1 MRKVIFLTALSLE
14 MVAGNS
20 VDEMEVVA
28 DSRKSRQHIA
38 DSTDLLAYVF
48 LLVLT
53 MVTMWI
59 FKKKRVWFLHES
71 GISVMFG
78 LIVGAILRY
87 RGGHNSITALDV
99 ILVNASYSSLQVPP
113 DVVRLNLSDK
123 TLSYGLLGTDTG
135 GTHRYNDVQEKAT
148 FDSEIFF
155 YVILPPII
163 FHAGYSMRK
172 KQFFDN
178 LGSIL
183 TFALLGTMI
192 STVIMAS
199 MTWICA
205 KMITI
210 KLTFL
215 ETLYFGSI
223 VSATDPVTTLAIFT
237 DLNVDPLINSLV
249 LGESLLNDAVA
260 IVLCGAIEDYSA
272 LSLENPNTFQ
282 TEAFFRTIANFSDI
296 ELEGKQ

>member
-1 MRKVIFLTALSLE
+1 
-14 MVAGNS
+14 
-20 VDEMEVVA
+20 
-28 DSRKSRQHIA
+28 
-38 DSTDLLAYVF
+38 
-48 LLVLT
+48 
-53 MVTMWI
+53 
-59 FKKKRVWFLHES
+59 
-71 GISVMFG
+71 MFG

-223 VSATDPVTTLAIFT
+223 VLFW
-237 DLNVDPLINSLV
+237 L
-249 LGESLLNDAVA
+249 
-260 IVLCGAIEDYSA
+260 
-272 LSLENPNTFQ
+272 
-282 TEAFFRTIANFSDI
+282 
-296 ELEGKQ
+296 